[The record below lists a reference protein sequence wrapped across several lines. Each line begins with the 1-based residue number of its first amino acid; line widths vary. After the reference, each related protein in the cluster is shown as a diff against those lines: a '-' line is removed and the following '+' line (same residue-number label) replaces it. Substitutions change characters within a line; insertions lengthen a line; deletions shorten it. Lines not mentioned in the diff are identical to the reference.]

1 MNYASLL
8 WNLGTQELR
17 RSRALSLASAPYSS
31 FLRVVFHC
39 IRDIGILERSV
50 VCGQDSTYQ
59 KDQIQRRYFN
69 THQRPNQ
76 TIEDYYEYFQEVLR
90 NFNDIGL
97 KKPKRSE
104 QIVRF
109 LASLNRDLYVDLHRD
124 INNSPQHNI
133 LKFKTLQE
141 AYAFAVHYQP
151 STSSPLVASSV
162 NPVVIPTLELEHL
175 EIRTSSH
182 HISQRKHTKSDELE
196 ALRQFATLLLLE
208 TGCPLHSWRDAE
220 ILDRCCLFHKQRKEW
235 RHRTS

>member
-1 MNYASLL
+1 
-8 WNLGTQELR
+8 
-17 RSRALSLASAPYSS
+17 
-31 FLRVVFHC
+31 VFHC

-182 HISQRKHTKSDELE
+182 HISQRKHTKSDEATRCYTTTYHATICYTATAGNRLSV
-196 ALRQFATLLLLE
+196 TLL
-208 TGCPLHSWRDAE
+208 A
-220 ILDRCCLFHKQRKEW
+220 RCRNSRQVLSISQTEKRMA
-235 RHRTS
+235 T